1 MLQRPS
7 GFFVAFLLLC
17 FFTLLFAA
25 TPSRANE
32 EEVSLDVP
40 EEWNIVV
47 KGDTFNE
54 KGIEKVKGKVK
65 VPRLSMLVGF
75 RK

>member
-1 MLQRPS
+1 DNANGDSWKDIL
-7 GFFVAFLLLC
+7 VIYN
-17 FFTLLFAA
+17 
-25 TPSRANE
+25 ANE

-54 KGIEKVKGKVK
+54 KGIEKIKGKVK

-75 RK
+75 RN